1 MSKVKDDKVLKEIYQ
16 KDRFKRTLYLISG
29 MIIVSLA
36 FNIFLMPSDIV
47 LGVNGLS
54 VIFRKLFGWD
64 TSLVILIGSL
74 FLLVLSFIFLGKEK
88 TSKSIAGSLMFPLF
102 LELTEWL
109 IPYFKLGET
118 EPILIAITGS
128 IICGFGFGLVFKS
141 GYTTG
146 GTDIL
151 KQIISKYFKTS
162 LGKAMI
168 LTDGAII
175 LISFFV
181 FGLQK
186 FLYSILTMYLISYMI
201 DKVILGISQSKTF
214 FIITECETAVK
225 KYILDNLSHGVTV
238 IDSRGGY
245 TGDFQK
251 MIMCTIP
258 TKEYF
263 ILKEGLQNIDPNV
276 FFIITDAYEVSG
288 GSIK

>member
-1 MSKVKDDKVLKEIYQ
+1 MSKNDNNIIKEIYQ
-16 KDRFKRTLYLISG
+16 KDRLKRILYLIGG
-29 MIIVSLA
+29 MLIVSLA

-54 VIFRKLFGWD
+54 LIFRKLFGWD

-74 FLLVLSFIFLGKEK
+74 ILLALSFGLLGKEK
-88 TSKSIAGSLMFPLF
+88 TTKSIAGSLMFPLF
-102 LELTEWL
+102 LELTEWI
-109 IPYFKLGET
+109 IPYCELGST

-162 LGKAMI
+162 LGKAMV

-175 LISFFV
+175 MISFFV

-186 FLYSILTMYLISYMI
+186 FLYSVLTMYLISYMI

-225 KYILDNLSHGVTV
+225 KFIMDHLSQGVTI

-263 ILKEGLQNIDPNV
+263 VLKEGLQNIDPNV

-288 GSIK
+288 GTIK

>member
-1 MSKVKDDKVLKEIYQ
+1 MSKNDNNIIKEIYK
-16 KDRFKRTLYLISG
+16 KDRLKRMLYLIGG
-29 MIIVSLA
+29 MLIVSLA

-54 VIFRKLFGWD
+54 LIFRKLFGWD

-74 FLLVLSFIFLGKEK
+74 ILLALSFCLLGKEK
-88 TSKSIAGSLMFPLF
+88 TTKSIAGSLMFPLF
-102 LELTEWL
+102 LELTEWI
-109 IPYFKLGET
+109 IPYCELGNT

-162 LGKAMI
+162 LGKAMV

-175 LISFFV
+175 MISFFV

-186 FLYSILTMYLISYMI
+186 FLYSVLTMYLISYMI

-225 KYILDNLSHGVTV
+225 KFIMDHLSQGVTI

-263 ILKEGLQNIDPNV
+263 VLKEGLQNIDPNV

-288 GSIK
+288 GTIK